1 MSAPDTLPPAPP
13 ALRDAIRRRLLV
25 AARQDPRIVGLV
37 DYGSS
42 SEGRADPWSDLDVAL
57 FLRDAALP
65 AFERDWIAWA
75 GEFGPLLLAYIGGV
89 GHPWTVYAAQPVPL
103 RVDFAFH
110 AESALEQMRAWPNAP
125 QSVDAMVLYDA
136 TGGRLAAI
144 AQTLV
149 GQSLGP
155 PDPAATFVSV
165 CGDFWYYIL
174 RTVSRVQRGQAW
186 GARQDYHSL
195 VLNLLSALL
204 RLEVGATARW
214 RASEAAVGI
223 EAVLSPARLA
233 QLEGCIPGPGL
244 EGVEAALARAAELG
258 WLACRAGAARYA
270 RSWPEAL
277 ARAIL
282 HLLGTAPP
290 PGG

>member
-1 MSAPDTLPPAPP
+1 MSAPGAPPPDAP
-13 ALRDAIRRRLLV
+13 ALRAAIRARLI
-25 AARQDPRIVGLV
+25 ATARQDSRIVGLV

-42 SEGRADPWSDLDVAL
+42 SEGRADAWSDLDVAL
-57 FLRDAALP
+57 FLRDAGLP

-75 GEFGPLLLAYIGGV
+75 GQFGPLLLAYIGGV
-89 GHPWTVYAAQPVPL
+89 GHPWTVYAANPIPL

-125 QSVDAMVLYDA
+125 RSVEAMVLYDA

-149 GQSLGP
+149 GQPL
-155 PDPAATFVSV
+155 DPVDPGATFVSV

-174 RTVSRVQRGQAW
+174 RTLGRVRRGQAW

-204 RLEVGATARW
+204 RLEGGATARW
-214 RASEAAVGI
+214 RASEAAVGL
-223 EAVLSPARLA
+223 EAGLPPERLA
-233 QLEGCIPGPGL
+233 QLERCIPGPGL
-244 EGVEAALARAAELG
+244 TGVEAAMARAAELG
-258 WLACRAGAARYA
+258 WRTCRAGAARYA
-270 RSWPEAL
+270 RPWPEQL
-277 ARAIL
+277 ARDIL
-282 HLLGTAPP
+282 RLLGTAPP
-290 PGG
+290 PDR